1 MKYKP
6 RELASLLLAVTENLS
21 RHDLPV
27 QIDKFLSCLKKINAM
42 GMLPR
47 ILDSFDKEW
56 NKKYGV
62 TRIEVASPRPLPKA
76 LSEKIN
82 EAVGG
87 RTEIKEHLDLSL
99 LGGIKL
105 MIDDLLID
113 ASLKRRIE
121 NLKQTISS

>member
-6 RELASLLLAVTENLS
+6 RELASLLLSVTENVS

-27 QIDKFLSCLKKINAM
+27 QIDKFLTCLKKINAL

-47 ILDSFDKEW
+47 ILNSFDKEW

-62 TRIEVASPRPLPKA
+62 VRIEVVSTEPLTKA
-76 LSEKIN
+76 FSEKIN

-87 RTEIKEHLDLSL
+87 ETEIQERFDRSL

>member
-6 RELASLLLAVTENLS
+6 RELASLLLSVTENVS

-27 QIDKFLSCLKKINAM
+27 QIDKFLACLKKINAL

-47 ILDSFDKEW
+47 ILNSFDKEW

-62 TRIEVASPRPLPKA
+62 VRIEVCSAEPLLKA
-76 LSEKIN
+76 FSEKIN

-87 RTEIKEHLDLSL
+87 ETEIKEHLDRSL